1 MHLLI
6 NQVFIGLVSGAV
18 LVLLALGLNLI
29 FGFMEIVNFAHG
41 AFFMVGAYLAFYLL
55 TWTGSWWW
63 ALVAVPFVMLGL
75 GAGIERTLIKP
86 LFGRNQVDPLLLTFG
101 LTFVVVELI
110 QLIAGKGGKAI
121 SPPPQ
126 LNFVVPL
133 GFASYPAYLLFVAV
147 LVALVVAAV
156 WLFLERSSI
165 GLIVRAGIRDS
176 LMIQVLGVDFDRFRI
191 VVFALG
197 TALAGL
203 AGVLIAPV
211 TGAHPE
217 MGTDILILAFV
228 VVVVGGM
235 GSFWGA
241 VVSGV
246 VIGELVAITTL
257 YASVFAQIVPFVLM
271 ILVMTLRP
279 RGLLGTA

>member
-1 MHLLI
+1 VHLLI

>member
-110 QLIAGKGGKAI
+110 QLIAGKGGKVI